1 MSKEN
6 EFLKI
11 DLTSFEDDI
20 MSLQQEVKSFKGR
33 FNALNIENK
42 NLILDNKKLKENIT
56 TMTEIIESVEQLK

>member
-33 FNALNIENK
+33 FNALNIENE

-56 TMTEIIESVEQLK
+56 TTTEIIESVEQLK